1 MTTHSRGPRSGL
13 PRPRTPTGPRKPSH
27 LIVNMESEIVV
38 PGPFQKPIEPGS
50 YGPLYEMRYY
60 DATPGSMPEIM
71 EAFGAKLPDRRKH
84 SDLFFAGS
92 TDMGLL
98 NKLIHIWPYNDMNH
112 RTETRAAA
120 VAAGDWP
127 PPIGAHIVVM
137 NTKFM
142 LPASFSPVQ

>member
-1 MTTHSRGPRSGL
+1 
-13 PRPRTPTGPRKPSH
+13 
-27 LIVNMESEIVV
+27 
-38 PGPFQKPIEPGS
+38 
-50 YGPLYEMRYY
+50 MRYY
-60 DATPGSMPEIM
+60 DATPNSMPEIM
-71 EAFGAKLPDRRKH
+71 EAFGNKLPDRKKH
-84 SDLFFAGS
+84 SELFFAGS

-127 PPIGAHIVVM
+127 PAIGGYIVAM

-142 LPASFSPVQ
+142 LPSAFSPVQ